1 MGNKTRI
8 AAAAVSAVMALSV
21 VPQAAFAT
29 NNDSEYAD
37 AYTKIAS
44 RLGGLDRA
52 QTAAKI
58 ADAYNQD
65 VDTVIITVGR
75 NFPDALASTPLA
87 DQLDAPV
94 LLNDGARLNDP
105 TSKWLFDNT
114 PANIVIVGGAGII
127 PQTVLNDITEVYK
140 QKRAGFE
147 PNFTRYSGVDR
158 NETAYQVSARTV
170 AGYYEAGVCRTSGVS
185 VSYTAKQQA
194 TADVL
199 AEADANLENV
209 QGMIDAYNAA
219 KAEYERTKAA
229 FDAADLKVQQAEA
242 RVIELREALEALT
255 SQLQVTGDIA
265 ALQAEVARQGQIIAA
280 DAEVLAG
287 TQALYDE
294 LLAIMDAAIQAGVE
308 GTEEN
313 VWENLY
319 ITDWDHMR
327 EQLPTMVDSINRVV
341 DAFGGATVGDTRDAA
356 NAQIEAAQDALTE
369 KQSAYAEA
377 VAALAE
383 ALEADAANKAI
394 AAQITEAS
402 KQLVAAEQALSD
414 ARAERA
420 AAWEAYQ
427 TAADA
432 YAALVDDPAT
442 TPGALANAQAAVAK
456 ALDGVVAAADNVP
469 VFLGTGRVF
478 ADSLTAGP
486 AAADQCGVILLT
498 ENDKMSDPTIKWL
511 QAANPQVVAAV
522 GGPART
528 AAASSAT
535 VSFVGKDRFETAK
548 LVNLRYLSDRNVLGI
563 ATGYDYPDA
572 LTGAALVAN
581 ADGGM
586 LLVNVTNVP
595 YQTSLGIQGGD
606 WTQPVI
612 FGGTGAVSAE
622 VSAEINGI
630 LN

>member
-1 MGNKTRI
+1 MGNKIRI

-114 PANIVIVGGAGII
+114 PANIVIVGGAGVI
-127 PQTVLNDITEVYK
+127 PQTVLDDITEVYK
-140 QKRAGFE
+140 QKQVEAPSFK
-147 PNFTRYSGVDR
+147 RYSGVDR
-158 NETAYQVSARTV
+158 NETAYEVSARTA
-170 AGYYEAGVCRTSGVS
+170 AGYFAAGECRTSGVS
-185 VSYTAKQQA
+185 VSYTSTQKAA
-194 TADVL
+194 ADALALADAGLAQVEQVL
-199 AEADANLENV
+199 ADYAD
-209 QGMIDAYNAA
+209 A

-229 FDAADLKVQQAEA
+229 YDRAVDAEA
-242 RVIELREALEALT
+242 DALKAYNDAIAALEAI
-255 SQLQVTGDIA
+255 SKQLQEVPA
-265 ALQAEVARQGQIIAA
+265 LAPLQADVAAKGQVIAEA
-280 DAEVLAG
+280 SAEAQRV
-287 TQALYDE
+287 QALYNKLD
-294 LLAIMDAAIQAGVE
+294 AILTAAIQAGVE
-308 GTEEN
+308 GTEET

-319 ITDWDHMR
+319 ASDWAHVKD
-327 EQLPTMVDSINRVV
+327 QLPTMVADIDEVI
-341 DAFGGATVGDTRDAA
+341 AEFGGATVGDTKAAADAARTNTQDAVTAGQLEYAEAVKALDDALAADAA
-356 NAQIEAAQDALTE
+356 NAALRKAISDASARVVAAKKAYDDAVVATTAAYAAYQEAA
-369 KQSAYAEA
+369 
-377 VAALAE
+377 V
-383 ALEADAANKAI
+383 
-394 AAQITEAS
+394 
-402 KQLVAAEQALSD
+402 
-414 ARAERA
+414 
-420 AAWEAYQ
+420 
-427 TAADA
+427 A
-432 YAALVDDPAT
+432 YAALVDDPALV
-442 TPGALANAQAAVAK
+442 PGALTRAQAAVAT
-456 ALDGVVAAADNVP
+456 ALDGVVAVADNVP

-511 QAANPQVVAAV
+511 QAAKPRVVAAV

-572 LTGAALVAN
+572 LTGGALVAN

-586 LLVNVTNVP
+586 LLVNTTNVP
-595 YQTSLGIQGGD
+595 YQTSLGIQGGE

-622 VSAEINGI
+622 VSAEINRI